1 MTNTLKQGT
10 QKGVIRIYNLDKLH
24 KYDRTLTVVS
34 FSLLIIAVFQ
44 MQTQPPSNE
53 KMSVPSPAAKRN
65 RYSKV
70 PPRPGDNGSSDA
82 FLRTII
88 DNNLFRPL
96 GWRPPRP
103 REPYRLIGTIL
114 PRDENTY
121 PRAILQ
127 TTAGNKTYIVTIGDN
142 LDTNTQVVSLQHK
155 QVVLETDGKQ
165 RTLRLSIRF

>member
-1 MTNTLKQGT
+1 MLKKYLTHIGTL
-10 QKGVIRIYNLDKLH
+10 I
-24 KYDRTLTVVS
+24 VVS
-34 FSLLIIAVFQ
+34 VSLLIVAVFQ
-44 MQTQPPSNE
+44 MQTHPPSN
-53 KMSVPSPAAKRN
+53 KKISVPSPAAKGN

-70 PPRPGDNGSSDA
+70 TPRPGDNGSSDA

-114 PRDENTY
+114 PRDENTP

-127 TTAGNKTYIVTIGDN
+127 TTAGNKTYSVTIGEN
-142 LDTNTQVVSLQHK
+142 LDTHTEVGDIQPK
-155 QVVLETDGKQ
+155 QVTLATDRKQ
-165 RTLRLSIRF
+165 RTLKLPIRF